1 MSYGNFVRAFKE
13 FGAVGTFKKLYQ
25 QRTLKFGSLVGTDR
39 YGNKYFE
46 NTEDY
51 HHGKFIL
58 SPWLLFSHRVCDC
71 CPMRL
76 AVHVVANSVV
86 CRPAQMGGICR
97 QSQFLRG
104 RSLYSPS

>member
-39 YGNKYFE
+39 LGNKYFE

-51 HHGKFIL
+51 LHGE
-58 SPWLLFSHRVCDC
+58 
-71 CPMRL
+71 
-76 AVHVVANSVV
+76 
-86 CRPAQMGGICR
+86 
-97 QSQFLRG
+97 
-104 RSLYSPS
+104 